1 MKFTPGSNFTT
12 LLITYWSAQETAER
26 EVQKISTTLNSA
38 LAVRNCQQYLND
50 ESSNPANWLRLT
62 LTSWRGKT
70 DLRKKRRHLVAF
82 PPSCRYHQRRE
93 MGWIEFI
100 WNFLQ
105 GISCFSLSAK
115 YKILNDQTGLEHS
128 RCGPYVTSNGFRGHL
143 HHLAIMCCNQASDMW
158 FSIKHKLLI
167 NNLWLDFAD

>member
-1 MKFTPGSNFTT
+1 MSYNKMCIIIYFLPISSHKMCPGDSSKVGPKDLDNTQQC
-12 LLITYWSAQETAER
+12 SS
-26 EVQKISTTLNSA
+26 ST
-38 LAVRNCQQYLND
+38 QQYLND
-50 ESSNPANWLRLT
+50 ESSNPASWLRLT

-93 MGWIEFI
+93 MGWSEFI

-105 GISCFSLSAK
+105 GKSCFSKDKNLS
-115 YKILNDQTGLEHS
+115 DQTGLEHS

-158 FSIKHKLLI
+158 FSMKHKLLI
-167 NNLWLDFAD
+167 NSLWLDFAD